1 LALVDWLF
9 AAASHLARVERFAPD
24 VRQHIELSEMK
35 IDYGTVFGTALFATI
50 LLIVPALA
58 GVITEREKRDCP
70 KDYKAYCGEYGLGS
84 EALRACMSRNIKKIS
99 HACVAALV
107 DAGEMTQ
114 AQAGRL
120 RSAKTGTATVTKK
133 TAVTTKKG
141 KVTAKKT
148 TTAKTSK
155 SKTTV
160 AKTTTAKTKSGKT
173 VKTATTT
180 KTTKKKP

>member
-1 LALVDWLF
+1 
-9 AAASHLARVERFAPD
+9 
-24 VRQHIELSEMK
+24 MK

-99 HACVAALV
+99 LSCFAALF
-107 DAGEMTQ
+107 DAGELTQ
-114 AQAGRL
+114 SQSGMFI
-120 RSAKTGTATVTKK
+120 SSNSGTATFTKK

-141 KVTAKKT
+141 K
-148 TTAKTSK
+148 
-155 SKTTV
+155 
-160 AKTTTAKTKSGKT
+160 
-173 VKTATTT
+173 
-180 KTTKKKP
+180 